1 MKKSICI
8 VLAVALGA
16 CIPTSDD
23 TEQTTIYV
31 PGPPLHD
38 LDNRTDADGYPWNRY
53 FVTSFLAADVQRIRS
68 LPGYLANGF
77 RLQMQIENHPVYQGV
92 GKEVRSHPLAA
103 ARLDYAL
110 STGLTGAGQIVSL
123 IDGGVR
129 LSHEQFSGKTIHI
142 SGQPPAAGDFHAT
155 AVASVMVGNGA
166 NGGTIGFAPGADL
179 HLGHLNFGTPISW
192 ATLGN
197 HMRDAAERGAIVS
210 NNSWGLSGGTVQ
222 TVDIIDFVRATRP
235 YIDGLRTFAAGGV
248 IVFALQNDYGAVS
261 ASAIAAL
268 PLGAPDL
275 EANWISVINVVP
287 VFNEKGIQ
295 SAVRISTACLETARF
310 CMAANGQTMVATQV
324 SDDSYEIG
332 TGASFAAPQ
341 VSGSV
346 ALLAEAFPDLT
357 ATQLRDRL
365 LATADNRFFKHDG
378 VIEFAPGITHGYNSE
393 FGHGFLD
400 LRAALLPI
408 GRMVVPMA
416 DGGAVDLGVAAILS
430 GPAFGDSM
438 TRSLAALDIVTT
450 DQLYGSFAVS
460 GDVLAGTQIRADP
473 AAIALTAALQSD
485 MGGARRDMHAAV
497 RSGGGDLVLLQT
509 GWHDAS
515 GTDLQG
521 GEAIALTAP
530 GDDLGVALLT
540 GEATT
545 GLAVHRSFDLGQ
557 ARGQVGFTTLH
568 ADGAIL
574 GITAPQ
580 SAGDVSSVSHALQI
594 DMATQLSS
602 RTALRMTAEIGV
614 ATGQGRGL
622 LGDVSPLVYD
632 RAGVSL
638 ARADLGTAGDVLTVF
653 LRQPIAV
660 TRGSAGMDL
669 PVQVTASDVRFARH
683 DIGLA
688 PVERQLDLGFAYEL
702 PVSKTGN
709 LSLGVMHSRND
720 GNATGQSAVSGYI
733 GVQFGF

>member
-1 MKKSICI
+1 MKKLICLVFAI
-8 VLAVALGA
+8 VLGA

-23 TEQTTIYV
+23 AEPVTIVV
-31 PGPPLHD
+31 PDPPVRD
-38 LDNRTDADGYPWNRY
+38 ATDETDDVGHPWNRH
-53 FVTSFLAADVQRIRS
+53 FVTSFSATEVQRIRS
-68 LPGYLANGF
+68 LPGFLANGF
-77 RLQMQIENHPVYQGV
+77 RFTLWIDQHPDYQGFGRV
-92 GKEVRSHPLAA
+92 VRSHPLTA

-110 STGLTGAGQIVSL
+110 STGLTGAGQVVSL
-123 IDGGVR
+123 IDSGVR
-129 LSHEQFSGKTIHI
+129 LSHDQFTGKTIHI
-142 SGQPPAAGDFHAT
+142 SGRPPAAGDFHGT
-155 AVASVMVGNGA
+155 AVASVMAGNGA

-179 HLGHLNFGTPISW
+179 HLGHLNFGAPVSW
-192 ATLGN
+192 TTLGN
-197 HMRDAAERGAIVS
+197 HMRDAAAHGAIVS

-222 TVDIIDFVRATRP
+222 NVNVTDFVRATRS

-248 IVFALQNDYGAVS
+248 IVFALQNDYAASS
-261 ASAIAAL
+261 ASVMAAL

-275 EANWISVINVVP
+275 EANWISVINAIP
-287 VFNEKGIQ
+287 LFNDDGIQ

-310 CMAANGQTMVATQV
+310 CMAANGQIKVATQAA
-324 SDDSYEIG
+324 DDSYEIG
-332 TGASFAAPQ
+332 VGASFAAPQ
-341 VSGSV
+341 VAGSV

-357 ATQLRDRL
+357 AAQLRDRL
-365 LATADNRFFKHDG
+365 LATADNRFFEHDA
-378 VIEFAPGITHGYNSE
+378 VLEFAPGITHGYNAE

-408 GRMVVPMA
+408 GQPVVPMA
-416 DGGAVDLGVAAILS
+416 DGGTVDLGMAAILA
-430 GPAFGDSM
+430 GPAVGDSL

-450 DQLYGSFAVS
+450 DQLHGSFAVS
-460 GDVLAGTQIRADP
+460 GDVLAGTQTRADP
-473 AAIALTAALQSD
+473 AAMALTAALQTD
-485 MGGARRDMHAAV
+485 MGAARRNMHAAV
-497 RSGGGDLVLLQT
+497 RSGGDPARLQT

-557 ARGQVGFTTLH
+557 AQGQVGFTTLH
-568 ADGAIL
+568 ADGTML
-574 GITAPQ
+574 GITMPQ
-580 SAGDVSSVSHALQI
+580 SAGDVSSVSHALHI

-632 RAGVSL
+632 RVGVSL
-638 ARADLGTAGDVLTVF
+638 ARADIGSAGDVLTMFV
-653 LRQPIAV
+653 RQPVAV
-660 TRGSAGMDL
+660 TRGSASMDL
-669 PVQVTASDVRFARH
+669 PVQMTSGDVRFARH

-688 PVERQLDLGFAYEL
+688 PVERQLDLGFAYQV
-702 PVSKTGN
+702 PVSKAGN
-709 LSLGVMHSRND
+709 LSLGVMHSQND
-720 GNATGQSAVSGYI
+720 GNIAGQSAVSGYI